1 MWTRTCAVLAALAV
15 TSAVHAHHGIANYDL
30 NRDITLKG
38 VVTRVEFVNPHS
50 WLYFD
55 VTGDDG
61 KITSWRCEMRGSTVL
76 LRSGWSPEMFPAGL
90 PIEVTGSPDRR
101 DPTTCYLGTAI
112 FPDGTSVDRYGQLR
126 RPEQPRTSDRPLRLA
141 NGDPNIAGDWA
152 SEQRVMTDPR
162 GQKGTLVPLSKADE
176 FAPGGVPEG
185 QRAFP
190 GARGTAISLAD
201 DPVDA
206 YWNRRPSALPLTE
219 AGAKAIEGFD
229 GSSADNPRLR
239 CEPTNILFDWTFEED
254 INRIT
259 QTADEIE
266 MFYGSMGIERTIHL
280 GMSEHPADMEPS
292 LAGHS
297 IGRWDNDVLIVDT
310 VGFKPGILT
319 ADGRV
324 PHSDRLH
331 VVERFALDPEKM
343 ALTRSYV
350 AEDPLYF
357 VGAYQGADTVFPSD
371 LPYHGTTECHE
382 RTNDSRAARM
392 PVQPAQSKPWW
403 MFWKFWD

>member
-1 MWTRTCAVLAALAV
+1 MWTRTWLALAS
-15 TSAVHAHHGIANYDL
+15 SAVASAAYAHHGIANYDL
-30 NRDITLKG
+30 NKDITLKG

-50 WLYFD
+50 WLFLD
-55 VTGDDG
+55 VAGDDG
-61 KITSWRCEMRGSTVL
+61 KVTRWRCEMRGSTVL

-90 PIEVTGSPDRR
+90 QIEVTGSPDRR
-101 DPTTCYLGTAI
+101 DPTTCYLGTAT

-126 RPEQPRTSDRPLRLA
+126 TPERPTTADRPPRLA

-176 FAPGGVPEG
+176 FAPGDVPAG
-185 QRAFP
+185 QQAFP
-190 GARGTAISLAD
+190 GARGTRISLAD

-206 YWNRRPSALPLTE
+206 YWNRRQSALPLTE

-229 GSSADNPRLR
+229 GSSTDNPRLR

-259 QTADEIE
+259 QTADEIKL
-266 MFYGSMGIERTIHL
+266 FYGSMGIERTIHL
-280 GMSEHPADMEPS
+280 NVSEHPADVEPT

-297 IGRWDNDVLIVDT
+297 IGRWDDDVLVVDT
-310 VGFKPGILT
+310 VGFRPGILT

-324 PHSDRLH
+324 PHSNRLH
-331 VVERFALDPEKM
+331 VEERFAFDPARM
-343 ALTRSYV
+343 SLTRTYT

-357 VGAYQGADTVFPSD
+357 VGSYQGADTVFISD
-371 LPYHGTTECHE
+371 LPYHGTTPCRDRLSEE
-382 RTNDSRAARM
+382 RAETAR
-392 PVQPAQSKPWW
+392 PQAKPWW
-403 MFWKFWD
+403 MLWKFWD